1 MSSDASCNGP
11 CNPYDNLYSLSYVA
25 TNSVGQLSTIPQTRM
40 YSTSAYSEPVNSSAF
55 NQSVQ
60 DVNTISSYSTSY
72 TTTNNSVNFKM
83 KRFK

>member
-1 MSSDASCNGP
+1 MSDDASCNGP
-11 CNPYDNLYSLSYVA
+11 CNPYDSLSYVA
-25 TNSVGQLSTIPQTRM
+25 TNSVAQLSTIPQTRM
-40 YSTSAYSEPVNSSAF
+40 YSTTAYSEPVNSSAF

-72 TTTNNSVNFKM
+72 YTTTNNSVNFKM

>member
-55 NQSVQ
+55 NQSNLY
-60 DVNTISSYSTSY
+60 VNATLILYHTLQPI
-72 TTTNNSVNFKM
+72 NRLVL
-83 KRFK
+83 R